1 MYNLG
6 RILGVVSGVLIGLV
20 IAVIV
25 LRFVNKNKKMTAE
38 YDEMQKLV
46 RGRGYMYSFYTVL
59 IYEALM
65 CVLSMGVEL
74 PAVGNLPPFM
84 IPPHQPHIRLQR
96 RVAQR
101 IQLPAVFKPPDR
113 RLRQPYGLRSHPIMN
128 YEL

>member
-74 PAVGNLPPFM
+74 PAEQSVIHFVAIIVGVTLHACYCIWHNAYVGLNMNLK
-84 IPPHQPHIRLQR
+84 RYVVGR
-96 RVAQR
+96 R
-101 IQLPAVFKPPDR
+101 IDSGG
-113 RLRQPYGLRSHPIMN
+113 YGGLFTA
-128 YEL
+128 